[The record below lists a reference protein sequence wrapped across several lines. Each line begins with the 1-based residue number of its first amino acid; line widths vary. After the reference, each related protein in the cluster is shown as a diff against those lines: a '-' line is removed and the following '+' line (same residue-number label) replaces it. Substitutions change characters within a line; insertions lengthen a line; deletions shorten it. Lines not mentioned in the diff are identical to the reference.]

1 LLLPN
6 IISKPYQLA
15 GAVNETDAQMTEIER
30 TVRGVLAVAQPAIAT
45 PSTSADSQTPRQVR
59 PQPKKRKQH
68 LTADQVT
75 QLKLAFS
82 RVDANGDGDISKSEI
97 MSAVAKSSDLCDL
110 LGLDLHPNASV
121 EERMFEA
128 GVLFKDMDT
137 DGNSTIDEGEFV
149 AFFGILASDDV
160 EAPAAT
166 NVDVTL
172 TEHADN
178 EHKHS
183 ERLVPGTSEQDA
195 DARP

>member
-1 LLLPN
+1 MQSMHGSFL
-6 IISKPYQLA
+6 
-15 GAVNETDAQMTEIER
+15 G
-30 TVRGVLAVAQPAIAT
+30 
-45 PSTSADSQTPRQVR
+45 QTPRQVR
-59 PQPKKRKQH
+59 PQPKKRQQQ

-75 QLKLAFS
+75 QLKSAFS
-82 RVDANGDGDISKSEI
+82 RIDVNGDGDISKSEI
-97 MSAVAKSSDLCDL
+97 MSTVAKSSELCDL

-137 DGNSTIDEGEFV
+137 DGNSTIDEDEFI

-160 EAPAAT
+160 EAPTAT
-166 NVDVTL
+166 NAEVSS

-178 EHKHS
+178 EDKHP
-183 ERLVPGTSEQDA
+183 ERLVPGGTSGQDA